1 MAGAKT
7 AKTVEISGL
16 ACWHVVSLYT
26 KYSSEPMK
34 NLNTTVVAF
43 FVALALSLSGSA
55 VMADPGE
62 DQGLNF
68 FGKEKDLFVFRT
80 AKGTSDAKVEI
91 YSDSGELVT
100 AQTMQKR
107 KIIID
112 FGGVAFGT
120 YTIRVTQDG
129 VIKEYQYKR
138 K

>member
-1 MAGAKT
+1 
-7 AKTVEISGL
+7 
-16 ACWHVVSLYT
+16 
-26 KYSSEPMK
+26 MK

-68 FGKEKDLFVFRT
+68 FGKDKDLFVFRT
-80 AKGTSDAKVEI
+80 AKGSSDAKVEV

-100 AQTMQKR
+100 AQTMQTR
-107 KIIID
+107 RIIID
-112 FGGVAFGT
+112 FGGVAFGM
-120 YTIRVTQDG
+120 YTIRVTQNG
-129 VIKEYQYKR
+129 VVSEYRYER